1 MHLLPIAWQYFKEIM
16 SMIQVNVRNGIRT
29 EKVILPQLMKASIKH
44 KVIIEKITISTMG
57 FAVSHLVQGPKTRR

>member
-16 SMIQVNVRNGIRT
+16 SMIQVDVRNGIRT

-44 KVIIEKITISTMG
+44 KVIIEKITIQRWSILKFLKGYLGDM
-57 FAVSHLVQGPKTRR
+57 L